1 MVHPAELECR
11 LQHSQLMTHS
21 YNLPTDKQ
29 KKNKNKMNKKGRS
42 QTRLNSD
49 ILEHNFIA
57 SLLRERGYVTH
68 THTHTYI

>member
-11 LQHSQLMTHS
+11 LQHSQLMTHN

-29 KKNKNKMNKKGRS
+29 KKEQKQNEQTGRS